1 MTGICIWRLDT
12 RKLSGIY
19 SERRNFSIIV
29 YHYKSVAGG
38 GRLTTQFLCFCID
51 KPFRLRSATFIISVL
66 VIFGY
71 WPGVSTA
78 QETAK
83 KYTRTAIYTKEPTES
98 CLRCHSGEKMRA
110 IAASPHGDTGIQES
124 PATKH
129 GCESCHGPGSIHIS
143 RAHGGKGFP
152 PLTRFDRRS
161 SQSPRDEQLHACLFC
176 HADESMG
183 EKQIVFM
190 GSAHDRPNINC
201 STCHSVHTESDP
213 ISNKENQ
220 DRTCGRCHRRD
231 IREHPRFEE
240 KSIDFDSLNCST
252 CHDVHV
258 PAQPDE

>member
-1 MTGICIWRLDT
+1 MNSNINLV
-12 RKLSGIY
+12 SGLY
-19 SERRNFSIIV
+19 SEFRIFSIIT
-29 YHYKSVAGG
+29 YQQLSVAGG
-38 GRLTTQFLCFCID
+38 SRLTTRVLYFCVD
-51 KPFRLRSATFIISVL
+51 KSCRARSAIFIISVL
-66 VIFGY
+66 MVLGQ

-78 QETAK
+78 QETVRK
-83 KYTRTAIYTKEPTES
+83 PSRTPIYTTEGTES
-98 CLRCHSGEKMRA
+98 CLLCHSGEKMRA
-110 IAASPHGDTGIQES
+110 IAASPHGDAEIQGS
-124 PATKH
+124 PATAQ

-161 SQSPRDEQLHACLFC
+161 SHSPRDEQLHACLSC
-176 HADESMG
+176 HADESVA
-183 EKQIVFM
+183 EKQIVFI

-201 STCHSVHTESDP
+201 STCHTAHTESDP

-220 DRTCGRCHRRD
+220 DKTCGRCHRRD

-240 KSIDFDSLNCST
+240 KSINFDALSCST